1 MIRRETIVSGKLIF
15 RRVFGSSEKK
25 REKTRSH
32 RSNPTSAAVEKIN
45 RRNAE
50 RSLQVKLHANF
61 GKGDIHAVLT
71 YGGEAPSQED
81 ARKEL
86 KNFLQRL
93 RRHFRKEG
101 RELKWIAATEYQ
113 NHRIHHHVV
122 LPAMD
127 SRLLDR
133 LWTAGHVRPTYLDGS
148 GDYRKLAAYLIKET
162 DKTFREPGA
171 SSKQRYSCSR
181 NLTIPPVKTETVSA
195 RELMQH
201 PKPIKGYTVDEDS
214 IYQGVNPVTG
224 IPYMEYVMIATDPDP
239 RLHIWPRGT
248 RSKYREKYYDAVL
261 HQIEPVQFEFNIMEQ
276 EEVDE

>member
-1 MIRRETIVSGKLIF
+1 MIRRETIVSGRLIF
-15 RRVFGSSEKK
+15 RRVFGSSEEK

-32 RSNPTSAAVEKIN
+32 RSNPTPAAVEKIN

-50 RSLQVKLHANF
+50 RNLQVKLHANF
-61 GKGDIHAVLT
+61 KEGDIHAVLT
-71 YGGEAPSQED
+71 YGGEPPSQEE
-81 ARKEL
+81 AKKEL

-93 RRHFRKEG
+93 RRQFKKDG
-101 RELKWIAATEYQ
+101 RELRWIATTEYK
-113 NHRIHHHVV
+113 NHRIHHHVI

-181 NLTIPPVKTETVSA
+181 NLVIPPVKTETVSA

-201 PKPIKGYTVDEDS
+201 PKPVKGYALDEDS

-248 RSKYREKYYDAVL
+248 RLKYREKYYDAVL
-261 HQIEPVQFEFNIMEQ
+261 HQIEPVQFEFNIME
-276 EEVDE
+276 EEEGRD